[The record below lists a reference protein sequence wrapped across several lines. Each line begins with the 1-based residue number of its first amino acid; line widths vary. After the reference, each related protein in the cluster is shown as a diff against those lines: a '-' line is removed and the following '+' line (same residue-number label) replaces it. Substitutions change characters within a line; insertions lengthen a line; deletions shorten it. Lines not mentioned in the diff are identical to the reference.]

1 MARDEERKKKKKKK
15 KAKKVAKCE
24 SSVQYTFGVGLV
36 SSNQTKRM

>member
-1 MARDEERKKKKKKK
+1 MARDEERKKKKKK

-24 SSVQYTFGVGLV
+24 SSVQYTLGVGLV